1 MGGVG
6 QSIAA
11 VMFSIVG
18 GVMNSTWPLFC
29 KPESP
34 RMMRVATVD
43 GWQWEN
49 VWLPFT
55 LWGALLNVILCVST
69 VGRTALSSVYREAS
83 SADLGLVCTFSFLWG
98 AGTACF
104 SLGIQLLGAGPGTAL
119 VMSLLVVIGTLLP
132 LIEDHADDAGSPA
145 ALVTIVGLLFAI
157 SGFVSS
163 AQSSRIKA
171 RAIEAADRHS
181 QKSEAG
187 GDTRV
192 EGGVP
197 PTDLEGS
204 PAAANPD
211 TSVSTTTTG
220 SAVASGDDTRAAA
233 AVEMTN
239 VDGGTAT
246 RNKIHTGGGAQ
257 ATTPGPPLAEDRDEV
272 KGKGARTSHLTAIAV
287 CVTGAV
293 MSSMLQ
299 FSFVYGDPLITYA
312 EEEAGVAGAAAPLV
326 VWLLAFS
333 LAAVW
338 NVAYAVYLLC
348 TNKTWGRYVWLGW
361 ADLIRKFRKIT
372 VMSVFFVGHIHFYGQ
387 SQHLFGDLGPVV
399 AWPLIM
405 SSTVLGGQIWSV
417 FMKEW
422 VGVPRLAMKVNIA
435 SICLLVTAVTIIAI
449 AGAVL

>member
-11 VMFSIVG
+11 VMFSLVG

-34 RMMRVATVD
+34 RIIRVATVD

-55 LWGALLNVILCVST
+55 LWSASLNIVFCLWV
-69 VGRTALSSVYREAS
+69 VGQTALSAVYREAS
-83 SADLGLVCTFSFLWG
+83 SRDLGLVCTFSFLWG

-157 SGFVSS
+157 SGFMTS

-171 RAIEAADRHS
+171 RAIEGADERS
-181 QKSEAG
+181 QKTEAG
-187 GDTRV
+187 DDKRVVGDLPPNDI
-192 EGGVP
+192 EG
-197 PTDLEGS
+197 L
-204 PAAANPD
+204 A
-211 TSVSTTTTG
+211 
-220 SAVASGDDTRAAA
+220 
-233 AVEMTN
+233 
-239 VDGGTAT
+239 TAT
-246 RNKIHTGGGAQ
+246 DP
-257 ATTPGPPLAEDRDEV
+257 ATTLSASTADSAEEPPPGPPVPNRGET
-272 KGKGARTSHLTAIAV
+272 KGAGARTSHLAAVAV

-312 EEEAGVAGAAAPLV
+312 EEEEGVPGAAAPLV

-348 TNKTWGRYVWLGW
+348 TNKTWGRYAWMGW
-361 ADLIRKFRKIT
+361 ADLIRKFRN
-372 VMSVFFVGHIHFYGQ
+372 VRG
-387 SQHLFGDLGPVV
+387 
-399 AWPLIM
+399 
-405 SSTVLGGQIWSV
+405 
-417 FMKEW
+417 
-422 VGVPRLAMKVNIA
+422 
-435 SICLLVTAVTIIAI
+435 
-449 AGAVL
+449 